1 MNRAQRRQSKTS
13 PQHPPVPATWREA
26 WERCPFKSLVGVGN
40 PRNANEMAGRID
52 HVFAALGGE
61 AAPIA
66 DELLNEMAASIRNG
80 GVVLVIS
87 DRADLR
93 NEAKR
98 EILARAHG
106 AAGSA

>member
-1 MNRAQRRQSKTS
+1 MNRAQRRSAKA
-13 PQHPPVPATWREA
+13 PQHPPVPATWHEA
-26 WERCPFKSLVGVGN
+26 WERCPFKSLLGTGN
-40 PRNANEMAGRID
+40 PSDADEMAGRID

-61 AAPIA
+61 ATPIA
-66 DELLNEMAASIRNG
+66 DELLDEMAASIRAG